1 VPEDSRW
8 RGRWAYHRGR
18 VESFWDDITRAYQ
31 VDIED
36 AGKEIHFL
44 ILVAF
49 TITFGFIRTS
59 AHLIRAQVKWWPGNV
74 ETKGGTHIHHL
85 VWGILLL
92 LTMGYLGLAVDMGSP
107 WLELTSVAFG
117 IGMGLTLDEFALWLN
132 LADVY
137 WSEKGRQSIDA
148 VIVTAGLLVISLLGL
163 PFWIDVYEA
172 FLLLLGVGGQQFT
185 DGESVVFLVPW
196 QVLGAALAVLC
207 LLKGKRFMGIVG
219 LFIPLVALIGTVRLA
234 KPGSH
239 WARRYGDG
247 KRRRAQARYA
257 GA

>member
-1 VPEDSRW
+1 
-8 RGRWAYHRGR
+8 
-18 VESFWDDITRAYQ
+18 VESFLDDLTKAYR
-31 VDIED
+31 VHIEA

-44 ILVAF
+44 ILLAF

-59 AHLIRAQVKWWPGNV
+59 AHLIRAQVRWWPGNV

-92 LTMGYLGLAVDMGSP
+92 LTMGYLGLAVDLGSP
-107 WLELTSVAFG
+107 WLELTAIAFG

-132 LADVY
+132 LQDVY
-137 WSEKGRQSIDA
+137 WSRKGRQSIDA
-148 VIVTAGLLVISLLGL
+148 VVVTTCLLVISLLGL
-163 PFWIDVYEA
+163 WFWIDVYEA
-172 FLLLLGVGGQQFT
+172 VLLLLGVGGEDFT
-185 DGESVVFLVPW
+185 QGESGVFLVPW
-196 QVLGAALAVLC
+196 QLLGGCLAVIC

-219 LFIPLVALIGTVRLA
+219 LFFPVVALIGAVRLA

-247 KRRRAQARYA
+247 KRERARARHA
-257 GA
+257 EAA